1 LPVADV
7 GRVAQG
13 LLAHAPAKV
22 SRARFD
28 RFDHDGGGTLGVEEI
43 QEMMREMKLPADE
56 AHIRKCFA
64 RFDEDESGDIDYDE
78 FLNLWEY
85 LVPKPPGR
93 EAILEALKKRR
104 NQRRID
110 ALAEF
115 RVGLRLPP
123 LPHVLVY

>member
-1 LPVADV
+1 MV
-7 GRVAQG
+7 Q
-13 LLAHAPAKV
+13 
-22 SRARFD
+22 
-28 RFDHDGGGTLGVEEI
+28 
-43 QEMMREMKLPADE
+43 EMKLPAE
-56 AHIRKCFA
+56 MTEKMMK
-64 RFDEDESGDIDYDE
+64 FDGDESGDIDYDE

-123 LPHVLVY
+123 LPHVY